1 MKTLNEYLTE
11 NKKVYSFKIKVAGD
25 VPKDFEADVKQSLQ
39 RVNVLTFE
47 KVKTTPVQKTPP
59 DFPELSNAEVT
70 IYNVILEYPITA
82 PEIIKDIKD
91 TGLDE
96 EYFRVRGAGEPSEVD
111 ELMTQNHEGEAILDD
126 PDYKSDNTEIKQ
138 EELAGPEFNKSF
150 LQDLATAAA
159 ERRKTL
165 GDQEKNDPDVLGSH
179 KAEKIDKAG
188 VKSAIGSK

>member
-11 NKKVYSFKIKVAGD
+11 NKKVYSFKIKIAGE

-47 KVKTTPVQKTPP
+47 KVKTTPIQKTPL

-96 EYFRVRGAGEPSEVD
+96 EYFRVRGASEPSEVD
-111 ELMTQNHEGEAILDD
+111 ELMKQDHEGEAILND

-138 EELAGPEFNKSF
+138 EELAGPEFNKGF
-150 LQDLATAAA
+150 LQDLAIAAD
-159 ERRKTL
+159 ERKKAL
-165 GDQEKNDPDVLGSH
+165 GEPCKNDPDVLGSH
-179 KAEKIDKAG
+179 EAEKIDKAG